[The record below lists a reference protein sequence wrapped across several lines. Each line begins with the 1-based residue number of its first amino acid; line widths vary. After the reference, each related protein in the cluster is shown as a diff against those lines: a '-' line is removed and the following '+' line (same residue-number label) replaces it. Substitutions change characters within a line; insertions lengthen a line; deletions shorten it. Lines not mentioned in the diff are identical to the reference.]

1 MSTLPI
7 ALINHNFPPYLN
19 AHRSKL
25 SSILW
30 GRGVVLNVIAV
41 YRRDGEDKWSVANGF
56 HRLKAHQVLGRSEI
70 EVEVIGAPIPPGA
83 RSGKPLR

>member
-7 ALINHNFPPYLN
+7 ALINDNFPPYLN
-19 AHRSKL
+19 AHKVQTL
-25 SSILW
+25 VDLM

-41 YRRDGEDKWSVANGF
+41 YGRDGEDKWSVSNGF

-83 RSGKPLR
+83 SGKPLR